1 MKFCFERDYL
11 IVSFLQRKT
20 LIQIDNNLPVLRN
33 EFLRFAIYAFLKFS
47 NKIHI
52 HSSRVYYWSFIYI
65 KIHNCVKRFFYQ
77 PAGYKVKEI
86 AGLVEEY
93 LRKEILVD
101 DFVTGRMPLNDINKG
116 FELLRQGKG

>member
-1 MKFCFERDYL
+1 M
-11 IVSFLQRKT
+11 
-20 LIQIDNNLPVLRN
+20 
-33 EFLRFAIYAFLKFS
+33 
-47 NKIHI
+47 
-52 HSSRVYYWSFIYI
+52 
-65 KIHNCVKRFFYQ
+65 
-77 PAGYKVKEI
+77 KEI